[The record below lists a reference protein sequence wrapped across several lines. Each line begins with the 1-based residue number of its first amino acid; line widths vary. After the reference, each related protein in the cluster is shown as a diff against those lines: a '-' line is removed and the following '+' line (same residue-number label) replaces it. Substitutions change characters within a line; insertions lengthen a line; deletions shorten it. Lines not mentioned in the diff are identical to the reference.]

1 MLGILVIRVKS
12 SILNHLWNTVSTLF
26 LVWAQ
31 FLKKTLILLPWPIE
45 QIRQS
50 LSGKV
55 KTFSFTPSS
64 ENGLGLGTKVKILH
78 SRLPFLV
85 FPCLCELDE
94 KVNQYNLLLHTGCFS
109 MSSNTANPLPVI
121 PGLRIEPIP
130 GNPSFWSCRNVEF
143 YNKNL
148 QKNIFFRKTRVVHKR
163 CQVFAE

>member
-148 QKNIFFRKTRVVHKR
+148 QKKHLFSKNSSCT
-163 CQVFAE
+163 